1 MPEVSMPA
9 LTAGTAAPEINLPHI
24 NGTKF
29 SLQHALKHGPAVV
42 AFFKISCPVCQ
53 FTFPYLERIYK
64 AYPASAVTIVGVSQD
79 EQNYTQDFAH
89 EYRISFPLLLD
100 PVDRYPASNA
110 YDLTNVP
117 SIFLIADGEVK
128 LSIVGWDK
136 RDMETLNAT
145 VARASGVP
153 VRPLFRTGEDVPASK
168 AG

>member
-1 MPEVSMPA
+1 MPA
-9 LTAGTAAPEINLPHI
+9 LTAGTVAPQIDLSSTK
-24 NGTKF
+24 GTKF
-29 SLQHALKHGPAVV
+29 SLEQALKRGPVV
-42 AFFKISCPVCQ
+42 AAFFKISCPVCQ

-64 AYPASAVTIVGVSQD
+64 AYPGSPVTIVGVSQD
-79 EQNYTQDFAH
+79 EQSYTEEFAR
-89 EYRISFPLLLD
+89 EYGITFPLLLD

-117 SIFLIADGEVK
+117 SIFSIAGGEVR

-136 RDMETLNAT
+136 RDMEKLNAE

-153 VRPLFRTGEDVPASK
+153 IRPLFRKGEDVPASK